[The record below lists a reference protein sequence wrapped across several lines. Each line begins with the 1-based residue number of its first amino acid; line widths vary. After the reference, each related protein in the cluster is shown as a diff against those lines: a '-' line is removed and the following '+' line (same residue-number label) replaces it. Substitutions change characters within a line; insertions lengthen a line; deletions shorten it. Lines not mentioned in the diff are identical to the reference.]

1 MLNLPGLNFIDST
14 FDLLI
19 PGQKNVHC
27 RYIIEG
33 YTEDGRKF
41 RPSDWIDRISSMMAS
56 YGSAHRLVFSD
67 LLHPELYEG
76 QKCLIID
83 TELEIK
89 DPIMFQYVMNF
100 VKSNNLKM
108 TQVCDATESKLGC

>member
-1 MLNLPGLNFIDST
+1 MLEKGPG
-14 FDLLI
+14 
-19 PGQKNVHC
+19 VHC

-56 YGSAHRLVFSD
+56 YGRQHRLVYSE
-67 LLHPELYEG
+67 LLHPELYDG

-83 TELEIK
+83 DRLEQEN
-89 DPIMFQYVMNF
+89 PGMYEYVMNF
-100 VKSNNLKM
+100 VRSNGLRMRK
-108 TQVCDATESKLGC
+108 VCDIDQEKLGR

>member
-1 MLNLPGLNFIDST
+1 M
-14 FDLLI
+14 
-19 PGQKNVHC
+19 HC

-41 RPSDWIDRISSMMAS
+41 RPSDWIDRIASMGATYDMQ
-56 YGSAHRLVFSD
+56 RLVYSD

-83 TELEIK
+83 TALEEQN
-89 DPIMFQYVMNF
+89 PGMFEYVMNF

-108 TQVCDATESKLGC
+108 THVCDVIESKLGS